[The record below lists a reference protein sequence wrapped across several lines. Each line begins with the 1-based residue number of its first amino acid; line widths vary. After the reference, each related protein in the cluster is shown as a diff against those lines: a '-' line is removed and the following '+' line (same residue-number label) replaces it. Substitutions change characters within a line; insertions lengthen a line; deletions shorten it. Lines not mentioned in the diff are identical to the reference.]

1 MIHEVFGLLK
11 DQLNAYLQVKSGV
24 PSGVPVDSKVDFIE
38 STEGSVFP
46 ASKISMLLVNI
57 EEETALRPP
66 DLYAAISADGIRR
79 KVQPEIRLD
88 LYILFVAGFTKAT
101 YQEGLKN
108 LSLVI
113 QYFQNHR
120 VLDHH
125 NTPGLS
131 DSIEQLILELV
142 TLPLSQ
148 QNEVWNALRTA
159 YHPSVMYRVKMVV
172 FRDDEATTAPEV
184 RERHLALRTLS

>member
-11 DQLNAYLQVKSGV
+11 DQLNAYLQIRSGV
-24 PSGVPVDSKVDFIE
+24 SSGAPVDSKVDFIE
-38 STEGSVFP
+38 STEGTVFP
-46 ASKISMLLVNI
+46 ANKISMLLVNVQ
-57 EEETALRPP
+57 EETTLRPP
-66 DLYAAISADGIRR
+66 DLYAVVSADGTRR

-88 LYILFVAGFTKAT
+88 LYVLFVAGFTKAT

-120 VLDHH
+120 VIDHH
-125 NTPGLS
+125 NTPGLHE
-131 DSIEQLILELV
+131 SIEQLILELV

-148 QNEVWNALRTA
+148 QNEVWNALRTP
-159 YHPSVMYRVKMVV
+159 YHPSVMYRVKMVI
-172 FRDDEATTAPEV
+172 FRDDEATTAPEIKQQNIS
-184 RERHLALRTLS
+184 LRVLS

>member
-11 DQLNAYLQVKSGV
+11 DQLNAYLQIRSGV
-24 PSGVPVDSKVDFIE
+24 SSGAPVDNKVDFIE
-38 STEGSVFP
+38 STEGTVFP
-46 ASKISMLLVNI
+46 ANKISMLLVNI
-57 EEETALRPP
+57 QEETTLRPP
-66 DLYAAISADGIRR
+66 DLYAAISADGTRR

-88 LYILFVAGFTKAT
+88 LYVLFVAGFTKST

-125 NTPGLS
+125 NTPGLHE
-131 DSIEQLILELV
+131 SIEQLILELV

-172 FRDDEATTAPEV
+172 FRDDEATTAPEI
-184 RERHLALRTLS
+184 REQRITLGTLS